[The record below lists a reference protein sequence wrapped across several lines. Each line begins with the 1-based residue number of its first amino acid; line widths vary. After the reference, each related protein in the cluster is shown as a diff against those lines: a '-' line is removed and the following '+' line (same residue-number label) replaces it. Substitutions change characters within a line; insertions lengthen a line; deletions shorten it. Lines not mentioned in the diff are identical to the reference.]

1 MSRTE
6 LLCLANSWK
15 LGGRCFAGLTN
26 DGSWVRPVTDTS
38 TGALPDSVCVL
49 DTGRVVEALDV
60 VRLKLKRPEPRV
72 YQPENWIVG
81 NKEWYFVKAQTL
93 DDVGQLLDSVCADDS
108 PIFGTHTNSVSWQRI
123 QESPPAASLTL
134 VRTSSPRF
142 YVRRKPNGS
151 NQTRVEFVH
160 GDSVYDLSISFEL
173 TLPHSDP
180 KGYEPPTDWY
190 LTISLGEP
198 FEEQDNRCYKLVAG
212 ALEIPDSCL

>member
-15 LGGRCFAGLTN
+15 LGGRCFAGLAN

-38 TGALPDSVCVL
+38 TGTLPNSACVL
-49 DTGRVVEALDV
+49 NTGRVVEALDV
-60 VRLKLKRPEPRV
+60 VKLKLKRPEPRL
-72 YQPENWIVG
+72 YQPENWVVG
-81 NKEWYFVKAQTL
+81 NKEWHYVKTQTL
-93 DDVGQLLDSVCADDS
+93 GDVGQLLDSVRADDS
-108 PIFGTHTNSVSWQRI
+108 PIFGTRTDSVSWQRI

-134 VRTSSPRF
+134 IRTSNPHF

-151 NQTRVEFVH
+151 NQTRVKFVH

-173 TLPHSDP
+173 ALPHNDTGSN
-180 KGYEPPTDWY
+180 ESPTDWY

-198 FEEQDNRCYKLVAG
+198 FEEQHNRCYKLVAG
-212 ALEIPDSCL
+212 ALEIPR